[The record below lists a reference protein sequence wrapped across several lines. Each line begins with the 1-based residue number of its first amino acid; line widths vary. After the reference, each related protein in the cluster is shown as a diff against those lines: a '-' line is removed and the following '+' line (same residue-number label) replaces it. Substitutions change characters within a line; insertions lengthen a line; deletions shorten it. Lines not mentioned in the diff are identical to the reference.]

1 MAKEIQIWSL
11 AFTSYLNNR
20 LGLFIANVLDR
31 VKSWS
36 LCIALG
42 IGESTSRIEKL
53 STLTIA
59 LWAGK

>member
-11 AFTSYLNNR
+11 AFASYLNNR
-20 LGLFIANVLDR
+20 LGLFIANVLNR

-42 IGESTSRIEKL
+42 TGESTSGIENL

-59 LWAGK
+59 L